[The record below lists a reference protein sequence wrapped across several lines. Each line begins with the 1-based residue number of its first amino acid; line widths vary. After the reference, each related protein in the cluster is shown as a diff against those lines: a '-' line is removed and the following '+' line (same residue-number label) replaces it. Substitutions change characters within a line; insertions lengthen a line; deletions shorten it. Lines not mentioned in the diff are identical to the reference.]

1 MVMYFGP
8 LKYGSRQ
15 TNEHFRNY
23 LFSFCLNIIA
33 VDVAMA
39 YAGAGN
45 RTKPLE
51 KIKLKK
57 KIFAD
62 EM

>member
-1 MVMYFGP
+1 M
-8 LKYGSRQ
+8 
-15 TNEHFRNY
+15 NEHFRNVDLTK

-33 VDVAMA
+33 ADAVMA
-39 YAGAGN
+39 YAGN

-57 KIFAD
+57 FAD
-62 EM
+62 EMRREFRF